1 MQAAHT
7 KGEKQK
13 LMRRLNVDASR
24 GVCLEF
30 GDPFTF
36 KRNAMEVVAAVR
48 TVYGDDAD
56 VSCCVTWEVE
66 VSSHRFVA
74 VVSGVPTVFQ
84 QTGLE
89 GSFSLSDVLL
99 LACKACDEIN
109 YIDGGAGEAML
120 DRE

>member
-7 KGEKQK
+7 KGEKRK

-24 GVCLEF
+24 GVGLEF

-56 VSCCVTWEVE
+56 VSCCVTWKVE
-66 VSSHRFVA
+66 ASSHRFVA
-74 VVSGVPTVFQ
+74 VVS
-84 QTGLE
+84 E
-89 GSFSLSDVLL
+89 GQPAPSALPGYHAPMHGKTAS
-99 LACKACDEIN
+99 
-109 YIDGGAGEAML
+109 
-120 DRE
+120 REKGPRPIKTIPPII